1 MNASSV
7 GIDERIVGNG
17 CLIKLVDLGATKV
30 RNMDSSC
37 NREDAISKDEIHSY
51 ARVLQVPAHNNYYE
65 AITKTSSDCIKFV
78 INNAGLL
85 REYANATT
93 NVILVDFDWDA
104 TYC

>member
-1 MNASSV
+1 MNASSD

-30 RNMDSSC
+30 KNTDSSC
-37 NREDAISKDEIHSY
+37 KREDAINKEKIHSY
-51 ARVLQVPAHNNYYE
+51 ARVLQVPVHNNYDE
-65 AITKTSSDCIKFV
+65 AITKMSSDCIKFV
-78 INNAGLL
+78 INNAELL

-93 NVILVDFDWDA
+93 NVILADFDWDA

>member
-1 MNASSV
+1 MNASSD
-7 GIDERIVGNG
+7 GNDERIVGNG
-17 CLIKLVDLGATKV
+17 CLIIIANLATTKV
-30 RNMDSSC
+30 RNTDSSC
-37 NREDAISKDEIHSY
+37 NREDAINKEEIHSY
-51 ARVLQVPAHNNYYE
+51 ARVLQVPVHNNYDE
-65 AITKTSSDCIKFV
+65 AITKMSSDCIKFV

>member
-1 MNASSV
+1 MNASSD

-37 NREDAISKDEIHSY
+37 NREDAINKDEIHSY
-51 ARVLQVPAHNNYYE
+51 ARVLQVPVHNNYDE
-65 AITKTSSDCIKFV
+65 AITKMSSDCIKFV